1 MSAKTVIRYE
11 IVPSTSFMTG
21 SVELAP
27 FSREA
32 KANRDKAKSNDHVPC
47 ADTRNWIRSLRD
59 VEDDDPEQANEEVSD
74 HHRGEPRWRLEER

>member
-1 MSAKTVIRYE
+1 MRAKAVIRYE
-11 IVPSTSFMTG
+11 IVASTSVMTG

-47 ADTRNWIRSLRD
+47 TDAWDWICRLADI
-59 VEDDDPEQANEEVSD
+59 EDNDPEEADEEVGD
-74 HHRGEPRWRLEER
+74 HDGRKP

>member
-74 HHRGEPRWRLEER
+74 HYWRKPRWALEKN